1 MLSPCF
7 QMRHAAQK
15 PLTIISNDGGDDAAE
30 AVSVPEEEAAD
41 TGDHTPRLP
50 AGSAAG
56 DGGQEEEAAADT
68 GDHASR
74 LPADTAAAGS
84 DAPEDNGDDDEA
96 AAERPWQPR
105 KRQRKELLLR

>member
-1 MLSPCF
+1 
-7 QMRHAAQK
+7 MRHAAQK
-15 PLTIISNDGGDDAAE
+15 PLTIISNDGGDAAEAAE

-41 TGDHTPRLP
+41 TGDHTSRLP
-50 AGSAAG
+50 ADSAAG
-56 DGGQEEEAAADT
+56 DGGQEEEAAAADT

-74 LPADTAAAGS
+74 LPADTAAGS
-84 DAPEDNGDDDEA
+84 DAPEDNGDDDDEA

>member
-1 MLSPCF
+1 
-7 QMRHAAQK
+7 MRHATQK
-15 PLTIISNDGGDDAAE
+15 PLTIISNDGGDAAEAAE

-41 TGDHTPRLP
+41 TGDHTSRLP
-50 AGSAAG
+50 ADSAAG

-74 LPADTAAAGS
+74 LPADTAAGS
-84 DAPEDNGDDDEA
+84 DAPEDNGDDDEEA